1 MSLRSEIRE
10 RLRAI
15 FFRASED
22 RELEEE
28 MRFHLEQETR
38 KNEREGMDPAEAR
51 RRALVAFGG
60 VDRFT
65 ERVREERG
73 TLWLDDWTGDF
84 RHALRALAR
93 TPAFTVVVVVTLA
106 LAIGAN
112 AAIFSVVRPVLL
124 APL

>member
-1 MSLRSEIRE
+1 MSRLTGWLYTARTLLRRNQ
-10 RLRAI
+10 A
-15 FFRASED
+15 D
-22 RELEEE
+22 REMDEE

-73 TLWLDDWTGDF
+73 TLWLDDWTRDF

-93 TPAFTVVVVVTLA
+93 TPAFTVVIVVTLT

-112 AAIFSVVRPVLL
+112 AAI
-124 APL
+124 